1 MTATG
6 RDFIRKLRTII
17 ALLITTL
24 LLIMAGI
31 IYISCYIFIENKDIK
46 AVYYVVA
53 GTLILLLCLNIAGI
67 IYLRHNIV
75 QPFIHLYD
83 GIDEIGLGFYKLDS
97 KDVPGKKM
105 ISVSYEIDDMFEK
118 IKNIISLI
126 SNLNDNSSFAEML
139 HFIYKSFSAF
149 IPYNYIGVSLI
160 SDDKKFLKASYGVA
174 DANIKG
180 LPDRFRGKSWPI
192 KDTSLKE
199 LIQSGNSRIINDLE
213 EYCAG
218 KPIKP
223 YNKVILD
230 AGIRAS
236 ITLPLK
242 VSGEPVGVI
251 FFSSVNKNVYKPE
264 HIKLLDT
271 LASSIAISLNKNIY
285 VNEIM
290 YSSVLALAK
299 LAEARDGYT
308 GEHLNRMAFYSR
320 LIAELLYENNIY
332 TDEIDLEYIERI
344 ERYSPL
350 HDIGKVGIRDS
361 ILLKPGKLTPEEY
374 NEMKLHTVY
383 GADVLK
389 QAQQN
394 LKDDK
399 RMFQMGIE
407 IVESH
412 HEKWDGSG
420 YPEGKKGREIPLC
433 ARIVALADVFDALT
447 SVRPYKPAYS
457 FDVSMQTISEGRGI
471 HFDPLIADVF
481 IANRKRVEEVYRKFL
496 PEMTEYK
503 NKHESSVKTS

>member
-1 MTATG
+1 LTTTG
-6 RDFIRKLRTII
+6 RGFIRKMKIIIGLII
-17 ALLITTL
+17 AAL
-24 LLIMAGI
+24 LLMLSGI
-31 IYISCYIFIENKDIK
+31 IYICYCIFIAGND
-46 AVYYVVA
+46 AGTLQYLVA
-53 GTLILLLCLNIAGI
+53 GALILLLCLAIAGI
-67 IYLRHNIV
+67 IYLRHNIL
-75 QPFIHLYD
+75 QPFTHFYK
-83 GIDEIGLGFYKLDS
+83 GIDEIGLGFYTLENRDKS
-97 KDVPGKKM
+97 GKEM
-105 ISVSYEIDDMFEK
+105 LSVSSEIDDMFK
-118 IKNIISLI
+118 RIKNVISLI
-126 SNLNDNSSFAEML
+126 GNLNDNSSFAEML
-139 HFIYKSFSAF
+139 QFIYKSFSAF

-160 SDDKKFLKASYGVA
+160 SEDKKFLKASYGVG
-174 DANIKG
+174 DAGIKG
-180 LPDRFRGKSWPI
+180 LPDRFMGISWPI
-192 KDTSLKE
+192 KETSLNE
-199 LIQSGNSRIINDLE
+199 LIQTGNSRIINDLE
-213 EYCAG
+213 NYCAG

-223 YNKVILD
+223 YNQVILD

-251 FFSSVNKNVYKPE
+251 FFSSVNKNVYRPE

-285 VNEIM
+285 VNDIM

-308 GEHLNRMAFYSR
+308 GEHLNRMAVYSR
-320 LIAELLYENNIY
+320 MIAELLYENNLY
-332 TDEIDLEYIERI
+332 TDEINLDYIERI

-383 GADVLK
+383 GAEVLK

-394 LKDDK
+394 MKDNK

-420 YPEGKKGREIPLC
+420 YPEGKKGNEIPLC

-447 SVRPYKPAYS
+447 SVRPYKPAFS
-457 FDVSMQTISEGRGI
+457 FEASMKIISEGRGS

-481 IANRKRVEEVYRKFL
+481 LANRNRVEAIYRKFL
-496 PEMTEYK
+496 PAMTEYK
-503 NKHESSVKTS
+503 DRNESSVNIS